1 MSVGP
6 EVRLAR
12 AEDVAKVFAL
22 ERRVPEAPHWELS
35 DYASIPGQERAEGLR
50 RRLFV
55 AEDGSGLVGFAV
67 GKIIGSGVDALAEL
81 ESVVVDKDSRRR
93 GVGRRLCEAV
103 LEWCESEG
111 AASVE
116 LEVRSLNHA
125 AQAVYRRIGFVE
137 EGRRRR
143 YYRDPDDDALLMRF
157 RVAPV
162 GNKGT

>member
-1 MSVGP
+1 VGP

-12 AEDVAKVFAL
+12 VEDVAKVFAL
-22 ERRVPEAPHWELS
+22 EIRVPEAAHWALS
-35 DYASIPGQERAEGLR
+35 DYASIFRQESPEGLR

-55 AEDGSGLVGFAV
+55 VEDGSDIVGFAI
-67 GKIIGSGVDALAEL
+67 GKVIGTGVDALAEL

-103 LEWCESEG
+103 LDWCENEG

-116 LEVRSLNHA
+116 LEVRSLNRA

-143 YYRDPDDDALLMRF
+143 YYREPDDDALLMRF

-162 GNKGT
+162 GDKST